1 LGAVNTAVENGE
13 VGESNTP
20 LTVLPKAGE
29 APNKE
34 PKPEASA
41 RGTAVAIDE
50 NENGEEKPLL
60 ALVLDE

>member
-1 LGAVNTAVENGE
+1 VVNAAVENGE
-13 VGESNTP
+13 VAESNTP
-20 LTVLPKAGE
+20 LTLLPKAGE

-34 PKPEASA
+34 AKPEPSA
-41 RGTAVAIDE
+41 RGTAVAIAE